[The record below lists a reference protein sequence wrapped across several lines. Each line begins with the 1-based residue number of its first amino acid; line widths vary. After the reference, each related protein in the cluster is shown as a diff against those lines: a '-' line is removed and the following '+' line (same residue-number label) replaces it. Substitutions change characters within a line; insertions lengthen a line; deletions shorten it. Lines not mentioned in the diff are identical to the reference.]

1 MTVMLCTLKLITIR
15 TLMSLSITMRDL
27 RPKSIWRPPDQ
38 YQYMLRVMTNLE
50 KRDFIK
56 EAREKS
62 FVPVF
67 RADVSFFAGRI

>member
-1 MTVMLCTLKLITIR
+1 
-15 TLMSLSITMRDL
+15 MRDL

-50 KRDFIK
+50 KRDFVK

-67 RADVSFFAGRI
+67 RADVSFFAGKEVNIKLKRLQKMSARRNDDKR